1 MGVGTLDTVGTD
13 IVLFIASQ
21 SLKTLE
27 ADLVEALDLV
37 LARLK
42 NENKTYCKKE
52 ISVRDGNKEKMN
64 DKSAVSVYETYRK
77 RLEIAVVFPLTSAVL
92 NFHILGGEAPGVIHF
107 EAITGGTT
115 S

>member
-1 MGVGTLDTVGTD
+1 MGVGALDTVGTD

-42 NENKTYCKKE
+42 NENKTY
-52 ISVRDGNKEKMN
+52 
-64 DKSAVSVYETYRK
+64 
-77 RLEIAVVFPLTSAVL
+77 
-92 NFHILGGEAPGVIHF
+92 
-107 EAITGGTT
+107 
-115 S
+115 